1 MRPIDADA
9 LLQEFERRQEQQI
22 SNYCDCFLNDAREL
36 STEWNCVEDIVE
48 NAPTIEAE
56 PVSHGRWEDGAFE
69 NSKRC
74 SVCKNYAS
82 KVYCHSEPIFDYKR
96 CPNCGAKM
104 DLEVEYK

>member
-1 MRPIDADA
+1 MRLIDADA
-9 LLQEFERRQEQQI
+9 LIKEMDKIWFANRG
-22 SNYCDCFLNDAREL
+22 
-36 STEWNCVEDIVE
+36 NCLDVYANIDE
-48 NAPTIEAE
+48 APTIEAE
-56 PVSHGRWEDGAFE
+56 PVRHGWWEDGAFE

-104 DLEVEYK
+104 DLEENA